1 MKGNRFMTTRSEV
14 DFSTLSIIS
23 KQLSMESMAQEG
35 FIGDFAGFVSN
46 VFNAFRNTGNYLQV
60 RGFAKSAQTTPLTKE
75 NKKFLE
81 LVGSVPFTEMR
92 QIRAYVPEGMSCTY
106 LEILDQLVESSEYLK
121 GLYAQVVHPYS
132 LYLARFLSDKNT
144 SLSPESKRFE
154 YAKLEEARDARIA
167 EFTKLYKSDSYKTES
182 TIGLV
187 INRNADWN
195 EVLLKQKT
203 VIANL
208 EAVDRKALKREI
220 DQCTDYLALI
230 ADNIKRS
237 GQNTRPEAAERLSL
251 GAYQVAKEI
260 EYFSNTY
267 YRALSVNA
275 AIDKTV
281 ENLTTI
287 FG

>member
-154 YAKLEEARDARIA
+154 YAKHEEARDARIA

-203 VIANL
+203 VISNL

-267 YRALSVNA
+267 YRALGVNA

>member
-1 MKGNRFMTTRSEV
+1 MTTRSEV
-14 DFSTLSIIS
+14 DFSTLNIIS
-23 KQLSMESMAQEG
+23 KQLSMESMAQES
-35 FIGDFAGFVSN
+35 FIGDFASFVSN
-46 VFNAFRNTGNYLQV
+46 IFNAFRNTSNYLQV
-60 RGFAKSAQTTPLTKE
+60 RGFTKSAETTPLTKE

-81 LVGSVPFTEMR
+81 LVNSAPFTEMR
-92 QIRAYVPEGMSCTY
+92 QLRAYVPEGMACTY
-106 LEILDQLVESSEYLK
+106 LEILDPLLESSEYLK

-132 LYLARFLSDKNT
+132 LYLARFLSDQNT

-154 YAKLEEARDARIA
+154 YAKLEEARDTRIA
-167 EFTKLYKSDSYKTES
+167 NFTKLYKADSYKTES
-182 TIGLV
+182 TVGSV

-195 EVLLKQKT
+195 DVLLKQKA

-230 ADNIKRS
+230 ADNIKRN
-237 GQNTRPEAAERLSL
+237 GQQTRPEAAERLSL

-267 YRALSVNA
+267 YRALGLNA

-281 ENLTTI
+281 ENITNI

>member
-23 KQLSMESMAQEG
+23 KQLSMESMAQES
-35 FIGDFAGFVSN
+35 FIGDFASFVSN
-46 VFNAFRNTGNYLQV
+46 IFNAFRNTSNYLQV
-60 RGFAKSAQTTPLTKE
+60 RGFTKSAETTPLTKE

-81 LVGSVPFTEMR
+81 LVNSAPFTEIR
-92 QIRAYVPEGMSCTY
+92 QLRAYVPEGMACTY
-106 LEILDQLVESSEYLK
+106 LEILDPLLESSEYLK

-132 LYLARFLSDKNT
+132 LYLARFLSDQNT

-154 YAKLEEARDARIA
+154 YTKLEEARDARIA
-167 EFTKLYKSDSYKTES
+167 NFTKLYKSDSYKTES
-182 TIGLV
+182 TVGSV

-195 EVLLKQKT
+195 DVLLKQKA

-230 ADNIKRS
+230 ADNIKRN
-237 GQNTRPEAAERLSL
+237 GQQTRPEAAERLSL

-267 YRALSVNA
+267 YRALGLNA

-281 ENLTTI
+281 ENITNI

>member
-1 MKGNRFMTTRSEV
+1 MKGNTNMATRSEV

-23 KQLSMESMAQEG
+23 QQLSMESMAQES
-35 FIGDFAGFVSN
+35 FINDFAGFVSN
-46 VFNAFRNTGNYLQV
+46 IFNAFRNTGNFLQV
-60 RGFAKSAQTTPLTKE
+60 RGFSKSAQTTPLTKE

-81 LVGSVPFTEMR
+81 LVNPAPFTEMR
-92 QIRAYVPEGMSCTY
+92 QLRAYVPEGMSCTY
-106 LEILDQLVESSEYLK
+106 LEMLDQLLESSEYLK

-132 LYLARFLSDKNT
+132 LYLARFLSDQNT
-144 SLSPESKRFE
+144 ALSPESKRFE
-154 YAKLEEARDARIA
+154 YAKLEQDRDARIA
-167 EFTKLYKSDSYKTES
+167 NFTKLYKSDSYKTD
-182 TIGLV
+182 TTVGTV

-195 EVLLKQKT
+195 DVLAKQKT

-230 ADNIKRS
+230 ADNMKKS
-237 GQNTRPEAAERLSL
+237 GQQTRPEAAERLSL

-281 ENLTTI
+281 ENITNI